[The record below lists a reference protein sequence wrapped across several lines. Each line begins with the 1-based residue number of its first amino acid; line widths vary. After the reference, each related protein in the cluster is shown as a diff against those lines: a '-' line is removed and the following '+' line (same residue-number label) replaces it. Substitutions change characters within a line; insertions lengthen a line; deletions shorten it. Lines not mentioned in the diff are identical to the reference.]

1 MVQEWRRKH
10 ARISCYI
17 PVLIRVPQKTPQEG
31 WGIIR
36 DVSLGGLRIET
47 RYPLVMGDTIYVTFS
62 FSQNFSFVNTKSK
75 VKRCVKSGV
84 YNICGVE
91 FESLVDVEHLHNALE
106 EYIETQSKPSV
117 S

>member
-17 PVLIRVPQKTPQEG
+17 PVLIRAPSKTPQES
-31 WGIIR
+31 WGVIR
-36 DVSLGGLRIET
+36 DVSLGGLRLET
-47 RYPLVMGDTIYVTFS
+47 RYPLLSGDSVYATFS

-75 VKRCVKSGV
+75 IRRVAKSGV
-84 YNICGVE
+84 YNICGME

-106 EYIETQSKPSV
+106 EYIETQTKETL
-117 S
+117 

>member
-17 PVLIRVPQKTPQEG
+17 PVLIRALGKTPQEG

-36 DVSLGGLRIET
+36 DVSLGGLRLET
-47 RYPLVMGDTIYVTFS
+47 RYPLISGDAVYITFS
-62 FSQNFSFVNTKSK
+62 FSQNFSFVNTKAK
-75 VKRCVKSGV
+75 VRRVGKQGV

-91 FESLVDVEHLHNALE
+91 FESLVDVQHLHNALE
-106 EYIETQSKPSV
+106 EYIDDQQKSMI
-117 S
+117 